1 MREYI
6 YSLEEISEV
15 ITDLP
20 DLFEQ
25 EPAIATVTR
34 DGEPVMTIL
43 PTNFY
48 KEVIEPID
56 SLLETIEVMQDEEL
70 MAAIRQGLKDMKEG
84 RVRPWEDVKKELG
97 WE

>member
-20 DLFEQ
+20 ELFEQ
-25 EPAIATVTR
+25 EPAIVTVTR
-34 DGEPVMTIL
+34 HGKPVMTIL
-43 PTNFY
+43 STNFY
-48 KEVIEPID
+48 KEVIEPLD
-56 SLLETIEVMQDEEL
+56 SVLETIEVLQDEEL
-70 MAAIRQGLKDMKEG
+70 MASIRRGMKDIEEG
-84 RVRPWEDVKKELG
+84 RVRSWEEVKRELG